1 VSGVDIRI
9 RPGANAKR
17 LLAIALSILTVFFI
31 VLSSSHFHA
40 DGHSD
45 TTCPICQAAH
55 IGVSPALAIAQL
67 PAPLVH
73 RAEPPAFVPSVHIE
87 QSLSSAASRAP
98 PSA

>member
-1 VSGVDIRI
+1 MTGVDKKM

-40 DGHSD
+40 DGQSD
-45 TTCPICQAAH
+45 AACQICQVAH
-55 IGVSPALAIAQL
+55 IGISAVVGTAEL
-67 PAPLVH
+67 PAPLIQ
-73 RAEPPAFVPSVHIE
+73 RSEPPPSLAFAHTE
-87 QSLSSAASRAP
+87 LFLSSAASRAP